1 LGLVQ
6 LSGCG
11 LTALPTEI
19 GDMAG
24 LKKLN
29 AAQNRLAS
37 LPPSFANLKE
47 LRTAFFLGCE
57 FEVRNTGERRLAGFL
72 YGRRMA

>member
-1 LGLVQ
+1 MP
-6 LSGCG
+6 
-11 LTALPTEI
+11 AEI
-19 GDMAG
+19 GNMAG

-37 LPPSFANLKE
+37 LPPSFANLLE

-57 FEVRNTGERRLAGFL
+57 FEVRNIEERRLAGFL
-72 YGRRMA
+72 CGRRIMPLGKISHL